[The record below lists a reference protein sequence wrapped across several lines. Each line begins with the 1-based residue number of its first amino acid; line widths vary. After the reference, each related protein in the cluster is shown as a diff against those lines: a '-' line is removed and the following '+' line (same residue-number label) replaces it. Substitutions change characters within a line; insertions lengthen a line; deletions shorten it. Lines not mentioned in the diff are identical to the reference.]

1 MSDGRE
7 HEHYVRTKQH
17 VADAEAR
24 VAKQRG
30 IIQARRATGR
40 DTSAA
45 QRLLYGMLQSLGHM
59 QEHLRM
65 IEAELTRDGQ

>member
-7 HEHYVRTKQH
+7 HEQYVVAKQH

-45 QRLLYGMLQSLGHM
+45 QRLLYAILQSLGHM
-59 QEHLRM
+59 QEYLRM
-65 IEAELTRDGQ
+65 IEAELTRNSQ